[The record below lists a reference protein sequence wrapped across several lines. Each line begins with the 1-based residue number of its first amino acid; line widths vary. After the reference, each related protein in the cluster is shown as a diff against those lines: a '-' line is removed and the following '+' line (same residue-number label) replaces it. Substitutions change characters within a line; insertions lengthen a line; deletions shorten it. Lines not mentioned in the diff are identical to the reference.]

1 MTQPMLSVGL
11 ADPVHQS
18 QAAFRSA
25 LDALARP
32 GRRVTLG
39 TPVDGLALDAAM
51 AHLLLTL
58 TDDDTLVWWQQG
70 DAALADWLRF
80 HTGAPRAAES
90 GDAAFAVVV
99 DAAQMPALNRFAT
112 GSAECPEH
120 SATLLVALPSL
131 DDGPA
136 VEWRGPGIADVHT
149 VRLAG
154 LQDDFW
160 GQWQLNHAA
169 FPQGVDL
176 IFICG
181 NQAIGLP
188 RTTRVRRLEG
198 VA

>member
-11 ADPVHQS
+11 TDPVHQS

-32 GRRVTLG
+32 GRRITLG
-39 TPVDGLALDAAM
+39 ATVDGLALDAAM

-58 TDDDTLVWWQQG
+58 TDDDTPVWWQQG
-70 DAALADWLRF
+70 DAAPADWLRF
-80 HTGAPRAAES
+80 HTGAPRTAEP
-90 GDAAFAVVV
+90 GDAAFAVVN
-99 DAAQMPALNRFAT
+99 DAARMPALSGFAM
-112 GSAECPEH
+112 GSAESPEH
-120 SATLLVALPSL
+120 SATLLVSL
-131 DDGPA
+131 ASFDHGPA

-154 LQDDFW
+154 LPGDFW
-160 GQWQLNHAA
+160 AQWQLNHAN

-181 NQAIGLP
+181 DQVIGLP

-198 VA
+198 L